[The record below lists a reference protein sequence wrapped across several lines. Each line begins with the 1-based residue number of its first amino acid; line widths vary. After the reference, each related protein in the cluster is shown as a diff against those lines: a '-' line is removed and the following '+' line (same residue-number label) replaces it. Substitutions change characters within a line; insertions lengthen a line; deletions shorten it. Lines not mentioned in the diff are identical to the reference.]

1 MRNLLTAG
9 ERPSPALRPFFPT
22 LGAPATGRTED
33 GDSRELCDV
42 LGPRG
47 PQMSHTSP
55 AMTRF
60 FVSCGGPGHHE
71 AQKLVRGWW
80 LEPQERPMLFWGGGS
95 SHQERPMLFRG
106 WWLEPGPGHQP
117 AEPLVILGVSLPAST
132 RQRQDNFLATR
143 ICPVRTAQVPGIS
156 STQRR
161 SGRTITWRQEF
172 VRSEPPGARN
182 FVTARPQRQENFL
195 ATRIFLVRTVRVEA
209 RAFIQVLR
217 KVTVL
222 QSGRIFSCR
231 HEKILPFVL
240 PPEPIARLIH
250 R

>member
-55 AMTRF
+55 AMT
-60 FVSCGGPGHHE
+60 VSCGGPGHHE

-80 LEPQERPMLFWGGGS
+80 LEPQERPMLLWGGAS

-143 ICPVRTAQVPGIS
+143 ICPVRTA
-156 STQRR
+156 RC
-161 SGRTITWRQEF
+161 QEF
-172 VRSEPPGARN
+172 RHRKAAAPGK
-182 FVTARPQRQENFL
+182 FL
-195 ATRIFLVRTVRVEA
+195 GD
-209 RAFIQVLR
+209 
-217 KVTVL
+217 KN
-222 QSGRIFSCR
+222 FSCQNR
-231 HEKILPFVL
+231 PGRGTSIHPGVTKSSGSPERQDFFRPAGKILPFIL
-240 PPEPIARLIH
+240 APEPIARFIH